1 MKLLTTPR
9 IIGIITI
16 AASATA
22 YYFQLNGAI
31 ILAILGIIL
40 IISPAKH
47 SQEMLHLCIKNFT
60 KWKTILLTALYDA
73 IHWML
78 IFGAVALFVKWEAL
92 KAASAQ
98 TAVTMTRE
106 AILKPE
112 LAAQNAQTL
121 QGFLVY
127 SLIGGIALLIICLII
142 YTISRGLIWAKIAKI
157 KLTKKFFLKLLA
169 LNSLW
174 WLIWL
179 PIYVLIAIGAAKTTG
194 AKEAFAVIFILGI
207 YATPILHTLFTK
219 KQQIGYSLGHGI
231 AYSITKIHKL
241 IVPYTYAFLINIIAY
256 QPLRLIQ
263 NTKAFTPIA
272 ILFVVLY
279 FAWLRTYLYEIIKQ
293 FK

>member
-1 MKLLTTPR
+1 MKLLAIPR

-16 AASATA
+16 IASAIA
-22 YYFQLNGAI
+22 YYFQLSGTI
-31 ILAILGIIL
+31 ISGIMGLVL
-40 IISPAKH
+40 IIAPAKH
-47 SQEMLHLCIKNFT
+47 SQEMLHLCLKTFT
-60 KWKTILLTALYDA
+60 KWKTLTLTALYDA
-73 IHWML
+73 IHWSL

-98 TAVTMTRE
+98 ATATLTRE

-112 LAAQNAQTL
+112 LAAQTANAL
-121 QGFLVY
+121 QGFLTY
-127 SLIGGIALLIICLII
+127 TLIAGILLLIICLII
-142 YTISRGLIWAKIAKI
+142 YTISRGLIWARIAKI
-157 KLTKKFFLKLLA
+157 KLTKKFFLKLLV

-179 PIYVLIAIGAAKTTG
+179 PIYALIAIGAARTNG
-194 AKEAFAVIFILGI
+194 AKEAFVVLFILGI
-207 YATPILHTLFTK
+207 YATPILHALFTK
-219 KQQIGYSLGHGI
+219 KQRIGYSLGHGI

-241 IVPYTYAFLINIIAY
+241 IIPYTYAFLINIIAY

-263 NTKAFTPIA
+263 NTSAFKPAA

-279 FAWLRTYLYEIIKQ
+279 FAWLRMYLYEIIKQ